1 MRSKILIALI
11 FSSVITGCSTYS
23 ANRYSISVDNVT
35 ALKRINGTKVN
46 VGGFTATNP
55 GKSEIMCRG
64 VGPIKTPD
72 GQTFENFIK
81 KALVD
86 ELKMAES
93 FSTSAPITL
102 TGNLDSIDFSSNS
115 GNWILALTISSS
127 NGKSVSVSENY
138 SYTTSFYGET
148 ACNQTAQALM
158 PAVQNVIAKVV
169 QNSEFL
175 KLIEDI

>member
-1 MRSKILIALI
+1 MLPKIFVTLILA
-11 FSSVITGCSTYS
+11 VVMTGCSTYS

-35 ALKRINGTKVN
+35 ALKEINGTKLD
-46 VGGFTATNP
+46 VGEFTASKP
-55 GKSEIMCRG
+55 GQTEIMCRG

-86 ELKMAES
+86 ELKIAEAYS
-93 FSTSAPITL
+93 NSAKITL
-102 TGNLDSIDFSSNS
+102 TGNLDAIDFSSSS
-115 GNWILALTISSS
+115 GTWNLALTVNSS
-127 NGKSVSVSENY
+127 NGNSLTVSENY

-158 PAVQNVIAKVV
+158 PAVQNLIGKVV
-169 QNSEFL
+169 QNNEFR
-175 KLIEDI
+175 KLMQ